1 MSSHLIRSDLI
12 PILTGYVLFMTVLA
26 AGLWSARR
34 RVRAGLPLTRYTGQR
49 DHGWL
54 AFLWHVLAD
63 ALGGYLLLAAV
74 VVLYYYLVARVGGN
88 FLDSAFSGS
97 GVMLGVS
104 LPVFLACSW
113 LRLRRQDWRRG
124 RGQRTDRATPDQAGN
139 GQNGTSPPAA

>member
-1 MSSHLIRSDLI
+1 LI
-12 PILTGYVLFMTVLA
+12 PILSGYVLFMAVLA

-34 RVRAGLPLTRYTGQR
+34 RVRAGRPLTRYTGRR
-49 DHGWL
+49 DRGWL

-97 GVMLGVS
+97 GVLLGVS

-113 LRLRRQDWRRG
+113 LRLWRQDWRAG
-124 RGQRTDRATPDQAGN
+124 RGQRSDQARPDQAGN
-139 GQNGTSPPAA
+139 GQHGTGPPAA